1 MKILMQSRY
10 DILTKRGGDTI
21 QMEQTKK
28 ALEVLGVIVDVDC
41 SPKANLK
48 DYDLIHLFNLDWIQ
62 ETYRQAKNARRQNK
76 PFVLSPIHHRL
87 RDIRIWEDTDLYDF
101 KRLVYPLF
109 KSYSSREFLKG
120 LYKAVLHPREFRDL
134 LGQLG
139 LGITASQRWV
149 VENAAS
155 LLPNAHAEAE
165 AIKEDLGLSD
175 LKFSVIPNGVSPSFY
190 KANSNANPASFKNI
204 YGDWPFVLSV
214 GRIESRKNQLR
225 IIEAVKLLRQ
235 TTPDLRLVLVGS
247 FNPHHF
253 EYCWRVKRELADNS
267 WIVHLPQIPYDE
279 MPMVFAAAK
288 SHILASWKET
298 TGLVN
303 LEAALAGC
311 GVVAPNKG
319 YCREYLGDEA
329 CYCDPASVS
338 SIVEAVKKSF
348 EHRPSESFKK
358 RVLRDFT
365 WEQTAKK
372 TLMVYNEV
380 L

>member
-10 DILTKRGGDTI
+10 DILTKRGGDTV

-28 ALEVLGVIVDVDC
+28 ALENLGVTVDVSC
-41 SPKANLK
+41 SPNVDLK
-48 DYDLIHLFNLDWIQ
+48 DHDLVHLFNLDWIQ
-62 ETYRQAKNARRQNK
+62 ETYRQAKNSKRQNI

-101 KRLVYPLF
+101 KRLIYPLF
-109 KSYSSREFLKG
+109 KSYDSREFLKG
-120 LYKAVLHPREFRDL
+120 LYKAFLHPRELHDL

-139 LGITASQRWV
+139 LGVATSQKWV
-149 VENAAS
+149 VQNSAH
-155 LLPNAHAEAE
+155 LLPNAYAEAE
-165 AIKEDLGLSD
+165 AIKEDLGISNF
-175 LKFSVIPNGVSPSFY
+175 KFSVIPNGVSPAFY
-190 KANSNANPASFKNI
+190 NANPATFKNI
-204 YGDWPFVLSV
+204 YGDFPFVLSV

-225 IIEAVKLLRQ
+225 IIEAVKVLRQ
-235 TTPDLRLVLVGS
+235 TSPDLRLVLVGS

-253 EYCWRVKRELADNS
+253 EYCWRVKKELSDNP
-267 WIVHLPQIPYDE
+267 WIMHLPQIPYDE
-279 MPMVFAAAK
+279 MPSIFAASK
-288 SHILASWKET
+288 SHVLASWKET

-329 CYCDPASVS
+329 CYCDPASVA
-338 SIVEAVKKSF
+338 SIVEALKLSF
-348 EHRPSESFKK
+348 DHKPSESFKQS
-358 RVLRDFT
+358 VLRDFT

-372 TLMVYNEV
+372 TLAVYNE
-380 L
+380 LL